1 MNDVGPL
8 MSAMIGALIAILSW
22 PIAHWLTRKREILA
36 EKRQLRVTYLLEAYR
51 RLEDA
56 GNRAI
61 APKSDKCRNIES
73 AIADIQLLGTPKQIG
88 LAADF
93 AEEFARNGAA
103 SFDLILYD
111 LRESLRRELELETTT
126 APLKFLRIN

>member
-1 MNDVGPL
+1 MIDIGPV
-8 MSAMIGALIAILSW
+8 MSAVIGGLIAILGW
-22 PIAHWLTRKREILA
+22 PVAHWLTRKREIHA

-56 GNRAI
+56 GNRRI
-61 APKSDKCRNIES
+61 TPRSDQCRNIES
-73 AIADIQLLGTPKQIG
+73 AIADIQLLGTPTQIR

-93 AEEFARNGAA
+93 AEDFARDGTA

-111 LRESLRRELELETTT
+111 LRASLRRELELETTS
-126 APLKFLRIN
+126 APLKFIWIS